1 VSSSSFADAVG
12 PEAPIATM
20 LERAVDVLRG
30 GCPRAHAEMARR
42 LGSATVRLAV
52 DDETFDV
59 RVERGAPRIRPPD
72 GMPTVLVR
80 TTRPALRAVLAG
92 RRTLADAVRADE
104 VRAEGRLPDLVTLLG
119 ALEAFVHGAVRCDAI
134 ALLYRDLQSER
145 AAG

>member
-1 VSSSSFADAVG
+1 
-12 PEAPIATM
+12 M
-20 LERAVDVLRG
+20 LERAFDVLRG

-52 DDETFDV
+52 DEETFDV
-59 RVERGAPRIRPPD
+59 RVGRGAPRIYPPD

-80 TTRPALRAVLAG
+80 TTRAALRAVLAG

-104 VRAEGRLPDLVTLLG
+104 VRAEGRLPDLVALLG

-134 ALLYRDLQSER
+134 ALLYHDLQSEGR
-145 AAG
+145 PDEYV